1 MTPRLSILGLLN
13 YDAHLFDE
21 ITFPDVVDK
30 QVLIDTII
38 DEGAELIIRYPD
50 PVVAKRMISSWAV
63 RRSYSWDKIAALM
76 SLTYNPIHNY
86 DRTETESIENS
97 KTSERD
103 STNNVSQTLVR
114 DAEQTQR
121 GTIGDVGSRDTS
133 GTDTGTVTYGKG
145 SAETKSVTGFN
156 SNTLVASEK
165 VEGSGQDTETRNLAN
180 GTEEDSTNTRTL
192 NLTNGEDATDTLTR
206 QDTIDDNLSEDTNTL
221 RQLRN
226 YGNIGVTTTQQMML
240 QEMEIAQMLDLTKI
254 IADEFIET
262 FCVGVY

>member
-13 YDAHLFDE
+13 YDQHLFDE

-50 PVVAKRMISSWAV
+50 PVIAKRMISSWAV

-86 DRTETESIENS
+86 DRTETETIDSS
-97 KTSERD
+97 KTNERD
-103 STNNVSQTLVR
+103 STNNTSQTLVR
-114 DAEQTQR
+114 DSEQTQT
-121 GTIGDVGSRDTS
+121 GTIGDVGSRDTTGS
-133 GTDTGTVTYGKG
+133 DTGTVTYVRG

-156 SNTLVASEK
+156 SNTLVPAEK

-180 GTEEDSTNTRTL
+180 GTEEDTTNTRTL
-192 NLTNGEDATDTLTR
+192 NLANGEDTTDTLTR
-206 QDTIDDNLSEDTNTL
+206 QDTIDDNVSEDETIQ
-221 RQLRN
+221 RQLHN
-226 YGNIGVTTTQQMML
+226 YGNIGVTTTQQMMQ
-240 QEMEIAQMLDLTKI
+240 QEMDIAQMLDLTKI